1 MRRML
6 LLGRVIVMLAMAA
19 VIGSQGTALAAP
31 GSVREEEASWGSIK
45 AMYRGGALD
54 CEGAAGSSGAPGS
67 LNRDARYPLRDSP
80 ANALEKLRQ
89 SYELMD
95 PVAYLDCLAED
106 FIFYVNPED
115 QANNPNMPP
124 EWYKVDEASMHYN
137 MFGAGT
143 SIEYITLSLAQ
154 VCEPVEF
161 PSPDPGEPSE
171 WEYHENYDLTLHYFD
186 GLTIISEAGA
196 VFMLRVDQ
204 DQSGPGG
211 EDLWEVESWWD
222 VERFEVSPVESSSW
236 ATIKALF
243 R

>member
-6 LLGRVIVMLAMAA
+6 LLGRVVVMLAMAV

-31 GSVREEEASWGSIK
+31 GTVREDGASWGSIK

-54 CEGAAGSSGAPGS
+54 CEGAAGSSGAPGP
-67 LNRDARYPLRDSP
+67 LNRSSRYPLRDSP

-89 SYELMD
+89 AYELMD

-106 FIFYVNPED
+106 LLFYVNPED
-115 QANNPNMPP
+115 LIDNPSWPP
-124 EWYKVDEASMHYN
+124 YWFKPDEASMHYN

-143 SIEYITLSLAQ
+143 SIEYITLSFDQ
-154 VCEPVEF
+154 VGEPIEH
-161 PSPDPGEPSE
+161 PGPDPGQPSE

-196 VFMLRVDQ
+196 VFLLHVDPSE
-204 DQSGPGG
+204 SGPSG
-211 EDLWEVESWWD
+211 EDLWEVVNWWD

-236 ATIKALF
+236 AAIKALF

>member
-1 MRRML
+1 MRAQVRAACVVAVL
-6 LLGRVIVMLAMAA
+6 TAVLAVTSQPAA
-19 VIGSQGTALAAP
+19 WAVSGGATEEDATW
-31 GSVREEEASWGSIK
+31 GSVK
-45 AMYRGGALD
+45 AMYRGGALAY
-54 CEGAAGSSGAPGS
+54 EGAVDPVGVREPPRFST
-67 LNRDARYPLRDSP
+67 RYPLRDSP

-115 QANNPNMPP
+115 QANNPNLPP
-124 EWYKVDEASMHYN
+124 EWYKPDEAMMHEN
-137 MFGAGT
+137 MFAEG
-143 SIEYITLSLAQ
+143 SDVDYITLSLAQ
-154 VCEPVEF
+154 VGNPIEF

-196 VFMLRVDQ
+196 VFRLRVDQ
-204 DQSGPGG
+204 DQAGPGG